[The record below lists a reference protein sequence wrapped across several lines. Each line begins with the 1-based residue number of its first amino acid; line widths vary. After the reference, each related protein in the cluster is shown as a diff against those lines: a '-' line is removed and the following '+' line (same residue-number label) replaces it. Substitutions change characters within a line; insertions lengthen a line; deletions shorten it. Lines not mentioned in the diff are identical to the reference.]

1 MATKEITYPGFG
13 TIWKF
18 DAILSAMEKEAWA
31 PADEVSDGGD
41 KNDEA
46 RRVYLGSWLNNSP
59 SGKIYAPWSTN
70 VTEAEANQDED
81 WREYLEAGLEAHGM
95 FLEESDGDLF
105 AYQIR
110 PAGIDD

>member
-1 MATKEITYPGFG
+1 MAKVISYPGFG

-18 DAILSAMEKEAWA
+18 ESILSAMEKEAWE
-31 PADEVSDGGD
+31 PADEAFDGGD
-41 KNDEA
+41 PHDET
-46 RRVYLGSWLNNSP
+46 RRVYLGSWLNSSP
-59 SGKIYAPWSTN
+59 SGKIYMPWSSN
-70 VTEAEANQDED
+70 ITEAEANQDED
-81 WREYLEAGLEAHGM
+81 WREYTDAGLHAHGM